1 MGEIS
6 RAGGAKGSQGCWQRG
21 GVTVPLFCAAE
32 GAESGMLIDH
42 LRQQDSGRRQPL
54 RCWRCHDQ
62 IQLACR
68 AECLKPRRRFAP
80 NDGLKAKLNKQRN
93 KHAKSAQL
101 ICVLFTPISERPDV
115 TKRRTLILKVDCN
128 TRRVAAV

>member
-42 LRQQDSGRRQPL
+42 LRQRDSGRRQPL

-62 IQLACR
+62 IQLA
-68 AECLKPRRRFAP
+68 ECLKPRRHFAA
-80 NDGLKAKLNKQRN
+80 NDRLKGKLNIQRN
-93 KHAKSAQL
+93 KYAKSAQL
-101 ICVLFTPISERPDV
+101 ICVLLTPISDKTKDPDIKSRLQHPKSCSSV
-115 TKRRTLILKVDCN
+115 MLSR
-128 TRRVAAV
+128 